1 MNVPLDE
8 AGRRLA
14 ELVRRVE
21 AGEAVSL
28 TRDGRV
34 VAVLAGPNG
43 PDASATPDEGMTDAE
58 KRRAFMGKY
67 RGRIHIAPDFDELG
81 PEWDEYTKP

>member
-34 VAVLAGPNG
+34 VAVLAGPEG
-43 PDASATPDEGMTDAE
+43 AAEPDALSDAE
-58 KRRAFMGKY
+58 KRRRSMGKY
-67 RGRIHIAPDFDELG
+67 RGQIRIAPDFDELG